1 MTKPTEP
8 LVTVIC
14 LITEPRYEEVVM
26 TLSEFKAFNKDF
38 KETNL
43 HELTEDFI
51 ERYNFE
57 DWQWGAFW
65 DDDVDIPTY
74 KFRAYP
80 GDITSESDDITSADT
95 DQSWQRA
102 FLNKP
107 LVIRKHSN
115 YLEYL
120 QERNR

>member
-1 MTKPTEP
+1 MTKSTEP

-26 TLSEFKAFNKDF
+26 TLSEFKIFNKEF
-38 KETNL
+38 KETEL
-43 HELTEDFI
+43 HELTSDFI
-51 ERYNFE
+51 ARHNFE

-65 DDDVDIPTY
+65 VDVDIPTY

-80 GDITSESDDITSADT
+80 GDITNESDDITDADT
-95 DQSWQRA
+95 DQSWQGA

-107 LVIRKHSN
+107 LIIRKHSN

-120 QERNR
+120 KERDC

>member
-26 TLSEFKAFNKDF
+26 TFSEFKAFNKEF

-43 HELTEDFI
+43 NELTEDFI

-57 DWQWGAFW
+57 DWQWGAFYDGT
-65 DDDVDIPTY
+65 DDPTH

-80 GDITSESDDITSADT
+80 GDITNESDDIVHADT
-95 DQSWQRA
+95 DQSWQES
-102 FLNKP
+102 FLDKP
-107 LVIRKHSN
+107 LILRKHADYFKYIKESN
-115 YLEYL
+115 
-120 QERNR
+120 R

>member
-14 LITEPRYEEVVM
+14 LRTEPRYEEVVM
-26 TLSEFKAFNKDF
+26 TLSEFKAFNKEF
-38 KETNL
+38 KETQL

-57 DWQWGAFW
+57 DWQWGAFY
-65 DDDVDIPTY
+65 DDETDIPTF

-80 GDITSESDDITSADT
+80 GDITSESDDIVSADT
-95 DQSWQRA
+95 DQSWQKS
-102 FLNKP
+102 FLDKP
-107 LVIRKHSN
+107 LIIRKHANYFKYLKESN
-115 YLEYL
+115 
-120 QERNR
+120 R

>member
-57 DWQWGAFW
+57 DWQWGAFYDGI
-65 DDDVDIPTY
+65 DDPTH

-80 GDITSESDDITSADT
+80 GDITSESDDIVHADT
-95 DQSWQRA
+95 DQSWQES

-107 LVIRKHSN
+107 LILRKHADYFKYIKESN
-115 YLEYL
+115 
-120 QERNR
+120 R

>member
-1 MTKPTEP
+1 MTEPTEP

-26 TLSEFKAFNKDF
+26 TLSEFKAFNEEF

-57 DWQWGAFW
+57 DWQWGAFYN
-65 DDDVDIPTY
+65 DTDNPTY

-80 GDITSESDDITSADT
+80 GDITSESDDIVHADT
-95 DQSWQRA
+95 DQSWQES

-107 LVIRKHSN
+107 LIIRKHADYFKYIKESN
-115 YLEYL
+115 
-120 QERNR
+120 R